1 VRIGDVV
8 KELIPFYFVAIG
20 LLLAFAYLPWLTL
33 PLNPPPAQK
42 RSTMSDL
49 SLLAT
54 RAYRIRRYALRMG
67 EVQGQGYIG
76 QALGWADV
84 LAVAYGH
91 AMNLKPDD
99 PQWKG
104 ATAFLL
110 SHGHYAIAHY
120 AALIEAGVI
129 PESELE
135 TYGSDDSRLPMSGMA
150 TYTPGMEISGGSLG
164 QGLAI
169 GVGMALGLKQKSNPA
184 FVYNSMSDGELD
196 EGSTWEA
203 AMGAAHHRLD
213 NLICLV
219 DINNQ
224 QADGPSG
231 KVMGFEPLADKW
243 ACVRLARAARR
254 WQRPVRGVRR
264 LRAGAPPEGSQAAR
278 DPVRHADGQGRAFPR
293 EPREEPLHPRRSAEW
308 QQALAVLDQSQPYM
322 QPEGAPA

>member
-1 VRIGDVV
+1 MTAHNDSS
-8 KELIPFYFVAIG
+8 
-20 LLLAFAYLPWLTL
+20 LALRQCAW
-33 PLNPPPAQK
+33 
-42 RSTMSDL
+42 
-49 SLLAT
+49 
-54 RAYRIRRYALRMG
+54 RIRRYALRMG

-76 QALGWADV
+76 QALGYADV

-91 AMNLKPDD
+91 AMQLRAND
-99 PQWKG
+99 PLWEG
-104 ATAFLL
+104 RDRFLL

-150 TYTPGMEISGGSLG
+150 TYTPGMEMSGGSLG
-164 QGLAI
+164 QGLII
-169 GVGMALGLKQKSNPA
+169 GVGMALALRHKGNPA

-203 AMGAAHHRLD
+203 AMSAAHHSLS

-224 QADGPSG
+224 QADGPSS

-243 ACVRLARAARR
+243 AAFGWHV
-254 WQRPVRGVRR
+254 QRVDGNHMPAV
-264 LRAGAPPEGSQAAR
+264 LRAFDTARQLTEPKPRVILCDTLMGKGVPFLETREKNHFIRVDPP
-278 DPVRHADGQGRAFPR
+278 
-293 EPREEPLHPRRSAEW
+293 EW
-308 QQALAVLDQSQPYM
+308 QQAIAVLDAAKP
-322 QPEGAPA
+322 

>member
-1 VRIGDVV
+1 MTDIVS
-8 KELIPFYFVAIG
+8 K
-20 LLLAFAYLPWLTL
+20 
-33 PLNPPPAQK
+33 LNAC
-42 RSTMSDL
+42 
-49 SLLAT
+49 
-54 RAYRIRRYALRMG
+54 AYRIRRYALRMG

-91 AMNLKPDD
+91 AMNYQPTD
-99 PQWKG
+99 PAWEG
-104 ATAFLL
+104 RDRFLL

-120 AALIEAGVI
+120 AALIEAGII

-164 QGLAI
+164 QGLVI
-169 GVGMALGLKQKSNPA
+169 GVGIALALRHKQSKA

-203 AMGAAHHRLD
+203 AMSAAHHGLA

-224 QADGPSG
+224 QADGQSS
-231 KVMGFEPLADKW
+231 KVLGFEPLADKW
-243 ACVRLARAARR
+243 AAFGWHVQRVDGNDLPAVLAAFDTARGLQDAKPR
-254 WQRPVRGVRR
+254 VILCDTLMGKGVPFLETRDKNHFIR
-264 LRAGAPPEGSQAAR
+264 VDPP
-278 DPVRHADGQGRAFPR
+278 
-293 EPREEPLHPRRSAEW
+293 EW
-308 QQALAVLDQSQPYM
+308 QQALEVLDANRP
-322 QPEGAPA
+322 

>member
-1 VRIGDVV
+1 MNETTPALS
-8 KELIPFYFVAIG
+8 EL
-20 LLLAFAYLPWLTL
+20 
-33 PLNPPPAQK
+33 AQ
-42 RSTMSDL
+42 
-49 SLLAT
+49 
-54 RAYRIRRYALRMG
+54 RAYRIRRFALRMG

-91 AMNLKPDD
+91 ALKLRPDEPEWEGRD
-99 PQWKG
+99 R
-104 ATAFLL
+104 FLL
-110 SHGHYAIAHY
+110 SHGHYAIAFY
-120 AALIEAGVI
+120 AALIEAGLI

-164 QGLAI
+164 QGLPIA
-169 GVGMALGLKQKSNPA
+169 VGMALALRQKKNPA

-196 EGSTWEA
+196 EGSTWEG
-203 AMGAAHHRLD
+203 AMGAAHHGLS

-231 KVMGFEPLADKW
+231 KVLGFEPLADKW
-243 ACVRLARAARR
+243 IAFGWHVQRVDGNDLAAVLKAFDRARQLPDPKPR
-254 WQRPVRGVRR
+254 VILFDTLMGKGVSFLEQREKNHFIRVD
-264 LRAGAPPEGSQAAR
+264 PP
-278 DPVRHADGQGRAFPR
+278 
-293 EPREEPLHPRRSAEW
+293 EW
-308 QQALAVLDQSQPYM
+308 QQAIEFLDQS

>member
-1 VRIGDVV
+1 MTDTTAS
-8 KELIPFYFVAIG
+8 LDA
-20 LLLAFAYLPWLTL
+20 LASAAW
-33 PLNPPPAQK
+33 
-42 RSTMSDL
+42 
-49 SLLAT
+49 
-54 RAYRIRRYALRMG
+54 RIRRLAVRMG

-84 LAVAYGH
+84 LAVAYTH
-91 AMNLKPDD
+91 ALRLQPDD
-99 PQWKG
+99 PTWEG
-104 ATAFLL
+104 RDRFLL

-120 AALIEAGVI
+120 AALIEAGII

-164 QGLAI
+164 QGLVI
-169 GVGMALGLKQKSNPA
+169 GVGMALGLKHKRNPA

-203 AMGAAHHRLD
+203 AMAAAHHRLD

-243 ACVRLARAARR
+243 AAFGWHVQRVAGNDIAKVRNAFDTARNLKAPQPRVILFDTLMGKGVPFLE
-254 WQRPVRGVRR
+254 QRDKNHFIRVD
-264 LRAGAPPEGSQAAR
+264 PP
-278 DPVRHADGQGRAFPR
+278 
-293 EPREEPLHPRRSAEW
+293 EW
-308 QQALAVLDQSQPYM
+308 QQALEILDQNRPVAAT
-322 QPEGAPA
+322 EGAPA